1 MLSEDELYPNAA
13 ILRAFANSPVAN
25 PDAKMKK
32 LQQHRDEVVA
42 QLNAI
47 QTAADRE
54 RKRVEALEKAME
66 ARKRKTV
73 KKDVQ

>member
-1 MLSEDELYPNAA
+1 MTEEEMYPNAA
-13 ILRAFANSPVAN
+13 ILRAFANSPVGK
-25 PDAKMKK
+25 PDAKMEKM
-32 LQQHRDEVVA
+32 QEERDA
-42 QLNAI
+42 LLSQLNAI
-47 QTAADRE
+47 QTAAERE